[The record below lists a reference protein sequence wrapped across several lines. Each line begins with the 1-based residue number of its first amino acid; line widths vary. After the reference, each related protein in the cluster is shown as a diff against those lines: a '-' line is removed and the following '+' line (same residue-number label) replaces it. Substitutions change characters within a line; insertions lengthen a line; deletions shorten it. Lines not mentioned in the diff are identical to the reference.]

1 MASLLKG
8 VGFITGA
15 ASGIG
20 KATAFSFAKHGARAL
35 AIGDLNSAAIQ
46 DTAAE
51 LKEDF
56 PNIEVL
62 PLQLDVGDEGSI
74 DEVVAQAA
82 SKFGRIDYAVNNAG
96 VGGDLVP
103 SAGLSS
109 SDWQRVVNINLSGVW
124 KSSRAEIRQMLKQQ
138 PLESNSVRYNRGT
151 IVNMASM
158 YGLIAT
164 PLNIPAV
171 AYTAT
176 KHGVIGLT
184 KADAIAYAREGIRIN
199 AMCPGYIATPLLKE
213 ATASEAMQREIE
225 RTPAGRI
232 GEMEEIADTITFM
245 VSPMSSFMYGA
256 GLVADGGFTIQ

>member
-1 MASLLKG
+1 
-8 VGFITGA
+8 
-15 ASGIG
+15 
-20 KATAFSFAKHGARAL
+20 
-35 AIGDLNSAAIQ
+35 
-46 DTAAE
+46 
-51 LKEDF
+51 
-56 PNIEVL
+56 
-62 PLQLDVGDEGSI
+62 
-74 DEVVAQAA
+74 
-82 SKFGRIDYAVNNAG
+82 
-96 VGGDLVP
+96 
-103 SAGLSS
+103 
-109 SDWQRVVNINLSGVW
+109 
-124 KSSRAEIRQMLKQQ
+124 MLKQQ